1 MDPRNPVMV
10 GMLALLAV
18 SLLFQPTLVAQPVLP
33 LGIEN
38 FTSIF
43 RGWDV
48 HLDNKI
54 STVSVIGSSM
64 EPTIGEGDVA
74 LHVDFPYE
82 NLRVGDVILGTLT
95 NWPDKPLVI
104 HRIIA
109 IDPEGAEGVLTRGDA
124 SPDPDKS
131 LIQNEDYHGLII
143 GVLFTSSPGWHP

>member
-1 MDPRNPVMV
+1 MDPRNPLMA

-33 LGIEN
+33 PGIEN

-43 RGWDV
+43 RGLDV

-54 STVSVIGSSM
+54 STVSVLGSSM

-74 LHVDFPYE
+74 LSVDFPYE
-82 NLRVGDVILGTLT
+82 NLRVGDIILGTLT

-104 HRIIA
+104 HRIIEINPA
-109 IDPEGAEGVLTRGDA
+109 GAEGLRTKGDA
-124 SPDPDKS
+124 SPDSDKS
-131 LIQNEDYHGLII
+131 LIQREDYHGLII
-143 GVLFTSSPGWHP
+143 GVLFTSSPGWHS